1 MTLPVRERQ
10 VRLLADSRATEPRAR
25 LAQASSRAE
34 FVLRLSRTVS
44 AVQHPSRAMEALVGL
59 LVEEMVAFAQVTVFS
74 GVRQIT
80 TGMVHEGRVTTRAG
94 LAVDTRVPV
103 VDGVVRHGVIEQLL
117 LPSGG
122 ERRDVI
128 DQLVPDVGLA
138 DALDALGTESLVLL
152 PLAARGRTFGALALA
167 RPSGYGFDE
176 NALGFL
182 EDLAQRVSVALDA
195 NLVVA
200 ESRHV
205 ASVLRQ
211 TMMPATT
218 RSVPY
223 LDTAVFLRVAHE
235 HEELGGD
242 FYDIHGED
250 DDDLTVLLGD
260 VAGKGVEAAV
270 HAKRIRNAVRTASHV
285 DRDPAWI
292 LGLVNKVLCSEA
304 DALSEVISTAVCARL
319 RPGPDSLLVEIANA
333 GHPPVLVLRA
343 DGTVETV
350 TAEGVALA
358 LLDDTTYTTTTL
370 ELRAGDTLLCYTD
383 GVTEAHGS
391 EDMFG
396 EQRLVGVLSQLGGV
410 KASAV
415 VDQVAIAVTSHIA
428 HRQRDDIALVALRY
442 LPDHAATGRA

>member
-74 GVRQIT
+74 GIRQIT
-80 TGMVHEGRVTTRAG
+80 TGMVHGSRVTTRAG
-94 LAVDTRVPV
+94 LAVDTRIPV
-103 VDGVVRHGVIEQLL
+103 VDQVVRHGVVEQLL
-117 LPSGG
+117 LPTGG

-128 DQLVPDVGLA
+128 DQLVPETDLA

-152 PLAARGRTFGALALA
+152 PLVARGRTFGALALA

-211 TMMPATT
+211 TMMPSTT

-223 LDTAVFLRVAHE
+223 LDSAVFLRVAHE

-250 DDDLTVLLGD
+250 DDVTVLLGD

-292 LGLVNKVLCSEA
+292 LNLVNRVLTSEA
-304 DALSEVISTAVCARL
+304 DDLSEVISTAVCARL
-319 RPGPDSLLVEIANA
+319 RPGPDTLSVEIANA
-333 GHPPVLVLRA
+333 GHPPALVLRV

-370 ELRAGDTLLCYTD
+370 ELRAGDTLFCYTD
-383 GVTEAHGS
+383 GVTEAHGH

-396 EQRLVGVLSQLGGV
+396 EERLAAVLSHLGGV

-442 LPDHAATGRA
+442 LPDQA

>member
-74 GVRQIT
+74 GIRQIT
-80 TGMVHEGRVTTRAG
+80 TGMVHECRVTTRAG
-94 LAVDTRVPV
+94 LAVDTRMPV
-103 VDGVVRHGVIEQLL
+103 VDEVVRHGVIEQLL
-117 LPSGG
+117 LPSGS

-128 DQLVPDVGLA
+128 DQLVPETDLA
-138 DALDALGTESLVLL
+138 EALDALGTESLVLL
-152 PLAARGRTFGALALA
+152 PLVARGRTFGALALA

-211 TMMPATT
+211 TMMPTTT

-242 FYDIHGED
+242 FYDIHGE

-292 LGLVNKVLCSEA
+292 LGLVNRVLCSEA
-304 DALSEVISTAVCARL
+304 EDALRGHLDRGL
-319 RPGPDSLLVEIANA
+319 RPAAPRPRLSRRRDRQRGPPA
-333 GHPPVLVLRA
+333 GPGAARPTAPSRRSPPRA
-343 DGTVETV
+343 WRWRCSTRRRTPRRRWSCGPATPCSATP
-350 TAEGVALA
+350 TASPRPTAPRTCSA
-358 LLDDTTYTTTTL
+358 
-370 ELRAGDTLLCYTD
+370 RS
-383 GVTEAHGS
+383 GS
-391 EDMFG
+391 SA
-396 EQRLVGVLSQLGGV
+396 VLSQLGGV

-442 LPDHAATGRA
+442 VPDHG

>member
-74 GVRQIT
+74 GIRQIT
-80 TGMVHEGRVTTRAG
+80 TGMVHEGRVTTLAG
-94 LAVDTRVPV
+94 LAVDTPMPV
-103 VDGVVRHGVIEQLL
+103 VDGVVRHGVIEEPL
-117 LPSGG
+117 LPGG
-122 ERRDVI
+122 NERREVI
-128 DQLVPDVGLA
+128 DQLVPETGLA
-138 DALDALGTESLVLL
+138 EALDALGTESLVLL
-152 PLAARGRTFGALALA
+152 PLVARGRTFGALALA

-211 TMMPATT
+211 TMMPTT
-218 RSVPY
+218 SRSVPY

-242 FYDIHGED
+242 FYDIHGE

-292 LGLVNKVLCSEA
+292 LGLVNRVLCSEA
-304 DALSEVISTAVCARL
+304 EELSEVISTAVCARL
-319 RPGPDSLLVEIANA
+319 RPGPDTLAVEIANA
-333 GHPPVLVLRA
+333 GHPPALVLRS

-350 TAEGVALA
+350 AAEGVALA
-358 LLDDTTYTTTTL
+358 LLDEHDVHHDD
-370 ELRAGDTLLCYTD
+370 AGAA
-383 GVTEAHGS
+383 G
-391 EDMFG
+391 
-396 EQRLVGVLSQLGGV
+396 R
-410 KASAV
+410 
-415 VDQVAIAVTSHIA
+415 
-428 HRQRDDIALVALRY
+428 R
-442 LPDHAATGRA
+442 HAALLHRRRHRGARLRGHVR

>member
-1 MTLPVRERQ
+1 VTLPVRERQ

-59 LVEEMVAFAQVTVFS
+59 LAEEMVAFAQVTVFS
-74 GVRQIT
+74 GIRQIT
-80 TGMVHEGRVTTRAG
+80 SGVVHEGPVITRAG
-94 LAVDTRVPV
+94 LSVDTRMPV
-103 VDGVVRHGVIEQLL
+103 IDELVRHGIFEHLM
-117 LPSGG
+117 LPTGT
-122 ERRDVI
+122 ERREVI
-128 DQLVPDVGLA
+128 DQLVPEPALA
-138 DALDALGTESLVLL
+138 RALDDLGTESLVLL
-152 PLAARGRTFGALALA
+152 PLVARGRTFGALALA

-182 EDLAQRVSVALDA
+182 EDLAQRVSIALDA

-211 TMMPATT
+211 SMMPSTT
-218 RSVPY
+218 RTVPY

-250 DDDLTVLLGD
+250 DDLTVVLGD

-292 LGLVNKVLCSEA
+292 LGLVNRVLVAEA
-304 DALSEVISTAVCARL
+304 EELSEVISTAVCARL
-319 RPGPDSLLVEIANA
+319 RPGPRGLVVELANA
-333 GHPPVLVLRA
+333 GHPPTLVLRS
-343 DGTVETV
+343 DGTVEPV
-350 TAEGVALA
+350 SAEGVALA
-358 LLDDTTYTTTTL
+358 LLDDTTYTATTV
-370 ELRAGDTLLCYTD
+370 ELQPGDTLFCYTD
-383 GVTEAHGS
+383 GVTEAPGS

-396 EQRLVGVLSQLGGV
+396 EARLRAALSQLGGM

-415 VDQVAIAVTSHIA
+415 VDQVAIAATSHIA

-442 LPDHAATGRA
+442 VPEHA

>member
-44 AVQHPSRAMEALVGL
+44 AVQHPSRAMEALVSL
-59 LVEEMVAFAQVTVFS
+59 LVDEMVAFAQVTVFS
-74 GVRQIT
+74 GIRQIT
-80 TGMVHEGRVTTRAG
+80 TGMVHESRVTTRAG
-94 LAVDTRVPV
+94 LAVDTRMPV
-103 VDGVVRHGVIEQLL
+103 IDEVVRHGVIEQLL
-117 LPSGG
+117 LPSGTG
-122 ERRDVI
+122 RRDVI
-128 DQLVPDVGLA
+128 DQLVPETDLA
-138 DALDALGTESLVLL
+138 VALDALGAESLVLL
-152 PLAARGRTFGALALA
+152 PLVARGRTFGALALA

-211 TMMPATT
+211 TMMPTTT

-242 FYDIHGED
+242 FYDLHGE

-292 LGLVNKVLCSEA
+292 LGLVNRVLCSEA
-304 DALSEVISTAVCARL
+304 EELSEVISTAVCARL
-319 RPGPDSLLVEIANA
+319 RPGPDTLDVEIANA
-333 GHPPVLVLRA
+333 GHPPALVLRS
-343 DGTVETV
+343 DGTVEAV
-350 TAEGVALA
+350 SAEGVALA
-358 LLDDTTYTTTTL
+358 LLDGTTYTTTTL
-370 ELRAGDTLLCYTD
+370 ELRAGDTLVCYTD

-396 EQRLVGVLSQLGGV
+396 EERLAAVLSHLGGV

-442 LPDHAATGRA
+442 VPDHG

>member
-1 MTLPVRERQ
+1 MARWVPVLPRARRGARTLARRSRAQSGARREESRVTLPVRERQ

-34 FVLRLSRTVS
+34 FVLRLSRTV
-44 AVQHPSRAMEALVGL
+44 
-59 LVEEMVAFAQVTVFS
+59 FA
-74 GVRQIT
+74 GIRQIT
-80 TGMVHEGRVTTRAG
+80 TGMVHESRVSTRAG
-94 LAVDTRVPV
+94 LAVDTRMPV
-103 VDGVVRHGVIEQLL
+103 IEEVVRHGVIEQLL
-117 LPSGG
+117 LPSGPA
-122 ERRDVI
+122 RRDVI
-128 DQLVPDVGLA
+128 DQLVPEADLA
-138 DALDALGTESLVLL
+138 QALDALGTESLVLL
-152 PLAARGRTFGALALA
+152 PLVARGRTFGALALA

-211 TMMPATT
+211 TMMPSTT

-242 FYDIHGED
+242 FYDIHGE

-292 LGLVNKVLCSEA
+292 LGLVNRVLCSEA
-304 DALSEVISTAVCARL
+304 DPLSEVISTAV
-319 RPGPDSLLVEIANA
+319 
-333 GHPPVLVLRA
+333 
-343 DGTVETV
+343 
-350 TAEGVALA
+350 
-358 LLDDTTYTTTTL
+358 
-370 ELRAGDTLLCYTD
+370 
-383 GVTEAHGS
+383 
-391 EDMFG
+391 
-396 EQRLVGVLSQLGGV
+396 
-410 KASAV
+410 
-415 VDQVAIAVTSHIA
+415 
-428 HRQRDDIALVALRY
+428 
-442 LPDHAATGRA
+442 

>member
-1 MTLPVRERQ
+1 VTLPVRERQ

-59 LVEEMVAFAQVTVFS
+59 LAEEMVAFAQATVFS
-74 GVRQIT
+74 GIRQIT
-80 TGMVHEGRVTTRAG
+80 SGVVHEGPVITRAG
-94 LAVDTRVPV
+94 LSVDTRMPV
-103 VDGVVRHGVIEQLL
+103 IDELVRHGIFEHLM
-117 LPSGG
+117 LPTGT
-122 ERRDVI
+122 ERREVI
-128 DQLVPDVGLA
+128 DQLVPEPALA
-138 DALDALGTESLVLL
+138 RALDDLGTESLVLL
-152 PLAARGRTFGALALA
+152 PLVARGRTFGALALA

-182 EDLAQRVSVALDA
+182 EDLAQRVSIALDA

-211 TMMPATT
+211 SMMPATT
-218 RSVPY
+218 RTVPY

-250 DDDLTVLLGD
+250 DDLTVVLGD

-292 LGLVNKVLCSEA
+292 LGLVNRVLVAEA
-304 DALSEVISTAVCARL
+304 EELSEVISTAVCARL
-319 RPGPDSLLVEIANA
+319 RPGPRGLVVELANA
-333 GHPPVLVLRA
+333 GHPPALVLRSNGA
-343 DGTVETV
+343 VEPV
-350 TAEGVALA
+350 SAEGVALA
-358 LLDDTTYTTTTL
+358 LLDDTTYTATTV
-370 ELRAGDTLLCYTD
+370 ELQPGDTLFCYTD
-383 GVTEAHGS
+383 GVTEAPGS

-396 EQRLVGVLSQLGGV
+396 EARLRAVLSQLGGM

-415 VDQVAIAVTSHIA
+415 VDQVAIAATSHIA

-442 LPDHAATGRA
+442 VPEHT